1 MLYIHYLAQSL
12 QVFIA
17 CFILGTFIDTQ
28 FHNLQNQYPNINPLY
43 LAIAQLIT
51 IISTTYFLHQI
62 KFFHNFFEEYS
73 PNVLFSSFLLALQ
86 SNMIDNFK
94 KVLHYK
100 Y

>member
-1 MLYIHYLAQSL
+1 MLYIHYLSQSL

-28 FHNLQNQYPNINPLY
+28 FHNLQKLYPDVYPLY
-43 LAIAQLIT
+43 MGVAQLIT
-51 IISTTYFLHQI
+51 IITMTYLLHKI
-62 KFFHNFFEEYS
+62 KFFHSFFEEYS

-94 KVLHYK
+94 TLLHYK

>member
-1 MLYIHYLAQSL
+1 MYVSYLIKSL
-12 QVFIA
+12 QVFIS

-28 FHNLQNQYPNINPLY
+28 FHKLQNQYHNNHPL
-43 LAIAQLIT
+43 LMGLAQLVT
-51 IISTTYFLHQI
+51 IITVTYILHSV
-62 KFFHNFFEEYS
+62 KFFQNFFEEYT

-94 KVLHYK
+94 KLLHYQ